1 MEKVL
6 SKNNTLVAAIG
17 GLRFGEYLIF
27 PIERANTVKVT
38 CSFYGLLWRKRFRT
52 KVNRYARTI
61 TVTRVSDT
69 CTAGTRKELSEQQI
83 KPLKFES
90 MNTTRTKETNV
101 TNGTKV
107 TDGTKVTN
115 GTKVTKVTK
124 GTNGTKV
131 TKGKDGAKVPN
142 EAKGKKHRKSV
153 KIDLDKL
160 IHQSKLQYEL
170 LQAVYNAL
178 ANTYLRN
185 LEERYEGDYWFVKC
199 EGTDIITNELGDIIR
214 KSDGAVIAKA
224 KGFFAIAAAYSAE
237 VFIRGGTAEKIYIS
251 Q

>member
-6 SKNNTLVAAIG
+6 SNNSTLVAAIG
-17 GLRFGEYLIF
+17 GLRFGEYFIF

-52 KVNRYARTI
+52 KVNRFARTI

-69 CTAGTRKELSEQQI
+69 GAAGETNENSE
-83 KPLKFES
+83 KTFKNES
-90 MNTTRTKETNV
+90 MNTTGTKET
-101 TNGTKV
+101 G
-107 TDGTKVTN
+107 
-115 GTKVTKVTK
+115 
-124 GTNGTKV
+124 
-131 TKGKDGAKVPN
+131 GAKVPN

-153 KIDLDKL
+153 RIDLDQL
-160 IHQSKLQYEL
+160 IHESKEQFEL

-178 ANTYLRN
+178 ANAYLRN
-185 LEERYEGDYWFVKC
+185 LEDSYESDYWFVKC

-224 KGFFAIAAAYSAE
+224 KGLFAIAAAYSAE
-237 VFIRGGTAEKIYIS
+237 VIVLGGTADKIYVS

>member
-69 CTAGTRKELSEQQI
+69 GAAGTRKELSEKQT
-83 KPLKFES
+83 KPLRNES
-90 MNTTRTKETNV
+90 MNT
-101 TNGTKV
+101 
-107 TDGTKVTN
+107 
-115 GTKVTKVTK
+115 K
-124 GTNGTKV
+124 GT
-131 TKGKDGAKVPN
+131 DGAKVPN
-142 EAKGKKHRKSV
+142 EAKGKKHRRSV
-153 KIDLDKL
+153 QIDLDEI
-160 IHQSKLQYEL
+160 IHQSKEQFEL

-178 ANTYLRN
+178 ANTHLRN
-185 LEERYEGDYWFVKC
+185 LENRYEGDRWFVMCK
-199 EGTDIITNELGDIIR
+199 GTDIITNELGDIIR
-214 KSDGAVIAKA
+214 ESDDEILAHANGI
-224 KGFFAIAAAYSAE
+224 FAIAAAYSEEIFA
-237 VFIRGGTAEKIYIS
+237 IGGTAEKIYVS